1 MFQKKKERW
10 KFNKDK
16 GMVNPKVGGGSFFV
30 SYDKQFFYKAYIKK
44 IKHYFF
50 VTSRFSMWK
59 LKNGYMYIK

>member
-50 VTSRFSMWK
+50 VTME
-59 LKNGYMYIK
+59 GATP